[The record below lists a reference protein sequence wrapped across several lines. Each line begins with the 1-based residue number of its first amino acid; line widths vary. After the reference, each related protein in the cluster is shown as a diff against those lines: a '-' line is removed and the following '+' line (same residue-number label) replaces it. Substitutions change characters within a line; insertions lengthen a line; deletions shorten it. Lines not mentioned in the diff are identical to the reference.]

1 MKFYTGIIKGIDQI
15 AIELGIRNTVTILDW
30 RLGYDLPIVKKGGI
44 WTADKTELK
53 KWRAQHPELTDKPPV
68 ITRIEQKPRRVP
80 RWGLDKFF

>member
-1 MKFYTGIIKGIDQI
+1 MRFHTEIKGIDQI
-15 AIELGIRNTVTILDW
+15 AIELGIRNTAIILDW

-44 WTADKTELK
+44 WTADKAELK